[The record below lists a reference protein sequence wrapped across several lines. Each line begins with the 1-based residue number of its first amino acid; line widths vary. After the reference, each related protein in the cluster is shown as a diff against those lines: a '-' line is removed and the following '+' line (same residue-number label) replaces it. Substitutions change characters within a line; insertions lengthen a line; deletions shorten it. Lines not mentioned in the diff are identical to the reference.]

1 MNSRSGVLERNK
13 YFAEDVYSDIENPYA
28 SSTSTGTFSDADLD
42 ILAIQKKY
50 NSQQTSEAEVQQT
63 AGNTNV
69 KETAGAKTVIS
80 SKTKVAIVAYI
91 AVVLAAIIGISFC
104 GVAVSG
110 AFSSMAALEGEYAT
124 VSGDLAELEALIN
137 ADNYE
142 KLAERA
148 EELGFIDANDA
159 TSHTYELLET
169 RPAQNFKIETN
180 WFDQLCDWL
189 SGVFGG

>member
-28 SSTSTGTFSDADLD
+28 SSTSTGTLSDADLD

-50 NSQQTSEAEVQQT
+50 NQQTSEATQQQT
-63 AGNTNV
+63 TN
-69 KETAGAKTVIS
+69 KFQINETAVAKTAVS
-80 SKTKVAIVAYI
+80 TKTKVAIVAYI
-91 AVVLAAIIGISFC
+91 AVVLLAIIGISFC

-110 AFSSMAALEGEYAT
+110 AFKSMAALEGEYAT
-124 VSGDLAELEALIN
+124 VSGDLAELEALIS

-142 KLAERA
+142 ELAKRA

-189 SGVFGG
+189 SGAFGG

>member
-28 SSTSTGTFSDADLD
+28 SSTSTGTLSDADLD

-50 NSQQTSEAEVQQT
+50 NQQTSEATQQQT
-63 AGNTNV
+63 TNKVQV
-69 KETAGAKTVIS
+69 KETAVAKTAVS
-80 SKTKVAIVAYI
+80 TKTKVAIVAYI
-91 AVVLAAIIGISFC
+91 AVVLLAIIGISFC

-110 AFSSMAALEGEYAT
+110 AFKSMAALESEYAT

-142 KLAERA
+142 ELAKRA

-189 SGVFGG
+189 SGVFGD

>member
-28 SSTSTGTFSDADLD
+28 SSTSTGTLSDADLD

-50 NSQQTSEAEVQQT
+50 NQQTSEATQQQT
-63 AGNTNV
+63 TNKVQV
-69 KETAGAKTVIS
+69 KETAVAKTAVPT
-80 SKTKVAIVAYI
+80 KTKVAIVAYI
-91 AVVLAAIIGISFC
+91 AVVLLAIIGISFC

-110 AFSSMAALEGEYAT
+110 AFKSMAALEGEYAT

-142 KLAERA
+142 ELAKRA

>member
-28 SSTSTGTFSDADLD
+28 SSTSTGTLSDADLD

-50 NSQQTSEAEVQQT
+50 NQQTSEATQQQT
-63 AGNTNV
+63 INKVQV
-69 KETAGAKTVIS
+69 KETAVAKTAVS
-80 SKTKVAIVAYI
+80 TKTKVAIVAYI
-91 AVVLAAIIGISFC
+91 AVVLLAIIGISFC

-110 AFSSMAALEGEYAT
+110 AFKSMAALEGEYAT

-142 KLAERA
+142 ELAKRA

>member
-28 SSTSTGTFSDADLD
+28 SSTSTGTLSDADLD

-50 NSQQTSEAEVQQT
+50 NQQTSEATQQQT
-63 AGNTNV
+63 TNKVQV
-69 KETAGAKTVIS
+69 KETAVAKTAAS
-80 SKTKVAIVAYI
+80 TKTKVAIVAYI
-91 AVVLAAIIGISFC
+91 AVVLLAIIGISFC

-110 AFSSMAALEGEYAT
+110 AFKSMAALEGEYAT

-142 KLAERA
+142 ELAKRA

>member
-28 SSTSTGTFSDADLD
+28 SSTSTGTLSDADLD

-50 NSQQTSEAEVQQT
+50 NQQTSEATQQQT
-63 AGNTNV
+63 TNKVQV
-69 KETAGAKTVIS
+69 KETAVAKTAVS
-80 SKTKVAIVAYI
+80 TKTKVAIVAYI
-91 AVVLAAIIGISFC
+91 AVVLLAIIGISFC

-110 AFSSMAALEGEYAT
+110 AFKSMAALEGEYAT

-142 KLAERA
+142 ELAKRA

-159 TSHTYELLET
+159 PSHTYELLET

>member
-28 SSTSTGTFSDADLD
+28 SSTSTGTLSDADLD

-50 NSQQTSEAEVQQT
+50 NQQTSEATQQQT
-63 AGNTNV
+63 TNKVQV
-69 KETAGAKTVIS
+69 KETAVAKTAVS
-80 SKTKVAIVAYI
+80 TKTKVAIVAYI
-91 AVVLAAIIGISFC
+91 AVVLLAIIGISFC

-110 AFSSMAALEGEYAT
+110 AFKSMAALEGEYAT
-124 VSGDLAELEALIN
+124 VSGDLAALEALIN

-142 KLAERA
+142 ELAKRA

>member
-28 SSTSTGTFSDADLD
+28 SSTSTGTLSDADLD

-50 NSQQTSEAEVQQT
+50 NQQTSEATQQQT
-63 AGNTNV
+63 TNKVQV
-69 KETAGAKTVIS
+69 KETAVAKAAVST
-80 SKTKVAIVAYI
+80 KTKVAIVAYI
-91 AVVLAAIIGISFC
+91 AVVLLAIIGISFC

-110 AFSSMAALEGEYAT
+110 AFKSMAALEGEYAT

-142 KLAERA
+142 ELAKRA

-169 RPAQNFKIETN
+169 RPAQNFKIDTN

>member
-28 SSTSTGTFSDADLD
+28 SSTSTGTLSDADLD

-50 NSQQTSEAEVQQT
+50 NQQTSEATQQQT
-63 AGNTNV
+63 TNKV
-69 KETAGAKTVIS
+69 QAKETAVAKTAVS
-80 SKTKVAIVAYI
+80 TKTKVAIVAYI
-91 AVVLAAIIGISFC
+91 AVVLLAIIGISFC

-110 AFSSMAALEGEYAT
+110 AFKSMAALEGEYAT

-142 KLAERA
+142 ELAKRA

-189 SGVFGG
+189 SGVFGS